1 MKEIEKLLKKK
12 NQPKSSKKS
21 VDEWDLLEFKRRL
34 NQDPP
39 QVILKKNPQYNN
51 HYIPLHNVEI
61 MLDILFAT
69 KEFVMSHKPD
79 FVEGNTVF
87 YMDVVVTHPVTLERL
102 TYSGTSVVPI
112 MPNTDNQRE
121 VHKRIPAG
129 ESFAILNACQKIGRV
144 FRADNETFVSAL
156 DNYFTK
162 KQDSEKESP
171 EFDRL
176 KRMINSLNA
185 DGQVVEFREG
195 ITKYKE
201 RNLITESEYNELIVM
216 CAVKYEELKN

>member
-1 MKEIEKLLKKK
+1 
-12 NQPKSSKKS
+12 
-21 VDEWDLLEFKRRL
+21 
-34 NQDPP
+34 
-39 QVILKKNPQYNN
+39 
-51 HYIPLHNVEI
+51 

-69 KEFVMSHKPD
+69 KEFIMSHKPD

-144 FRADNETFVSAL
+144 FRADNENFVSAL

-176 KRMINSLNA
+176 KRMLNSLNTK
-185 DGQVVEFREG
+185 GQVDKFTGG
-195 ITKYKE
+195 IAKYHEKKLITDAEYKE
-201 RNLITESEYNELIVM
+201 LTVM
-216 CAVKYEELKN
+216 CAVKYEELKK